1 MTTRRDFLKQSSTF
15 ALRGL
20 LATQF
25 ADSFALPKARPVG
38 LQLFTLFNVLDQDVT
53 GILKKVADIGYT
65 EIESAFSRK
74 GGYYGMTHK
83 EFAAILKDLG
93 LTWRSHHVSGAPFKP
108 RPGMDLSK
116 MPKMTNL
123 RDNAQEVIDQVGEV
137 GLKYLVCASIPITT
151 ADEVKEAVDILG
163 KAGELAH
170 KSGITLAYHNH
181 DKEFAVVDGQK
192 AYDVFLSQLSADQ
205 LKFELDLA
213 WVAKAGVDPVELFKQ
228 HKGRFPLWHVKDFD
242 KEYKNLMP
250 VGEGVID
257 FKHIFEAAKT
267 AGLKHIFVEHDMPKD
282 PIASITSSYGYLSK
296 LAM

>member
-1 MTTRRDFLKQSSTF
+1 MTTRRDFLKQSSSF
-15 ALRGL
+15 ALSGL

-25 ADSFALPKARPVG
+25 ADSFALPKTRPVG

-53 GILKKVADIGYT
+53 GILKKVADIGYK
-65 EIESAFSRK
+65 EVESAFSRK

-83 EFAAILKDLG
+83 EFASILSDLG

-108 RPGMDLSK
+108 RPGMDISK

-123 RDNAQEVIDQVGEV
+123 RDNAQEVIDQVGEAD
-137 GLKYLVCASIPITT
+137 LKYLVCASIPITT

-170 KSGITLAYHNH
+170 KVGITLAYHNH

>member
-1 MTTRRDFLKQSSTF
+1 MTTRRDFLKQSSSF
-15 ALRGL
+15 ALSGL
-20 LATQF
+20 LANQF
-25 ADSFALPKARPVG
+25 ADSFSLPKARPVG

-53 GILKKVADIGYT
+53 GILKKVADIGYK
-65 EIESAFSRK
+65 EVESAFSRK

-83 EFAAILKDLG
+83 EFAFILSDLG

-108 RPGMDLSK
+108 RPGMDISK

-123 RDNAQEVIDQVGEV
+123 RDNAQEVIDQVGEA

-151 ADEVKEAVDILG
+151 VDEVKEAVDILG

-170 KSGITLAYHNH
+170 KVGITLAYHNH